1 MDTSRGKLGAMPAN
15 SPPRSS
21 PLGLTVLFMLAGGPI
36 HPYEMQRRMK
46 LWGKDQVVNLAQRS
60 NLYKTIERLHQAG
73 LIAIRQTERDQRFPE
88 RTVYE
93 LTDEGLRLGR
103 EWLVDMLSNP
113 RNEFP
118 QFPAALSFVF
128 GLFPDEALAVLER
141 RATLVRDHLAKLE
154 RDLAGDSG
162 PVPPRVT
169 LLETEF
175 LRAVTAAELDWLS
188 GVIADLRTGTL
199 TWTHEELADTAQSFL
214 SD

>member
-1 MDTSRGKLGAMPAN
+1 MPAN
-15 SPPRSS
+15 SPPRPS
-21 PLGLTVLFMLAGGPI
+21 PLGLTVLFMLVGGPI

-93 LTDEGLRLGR
+93 LTDAGLRLGR

-188 GVIADLRTGTL
+188 GVIADLRAGTL

>member
-1 MDTSRGKLGAMPAN
+1 MPAN
-15 SPPRSS
+15 SAPRPS
-21 PLGLTVLFMLAGGPI
+21 PLGLTVLFMLVGGPI

-46 LWGKDQVVNLAQRS
+46 LWGKDRVVNLAQRS

-73 LIAIRQTERDQRFPE
+73 LIAVRQTERDQRFPE

-93 LTDEGLRLGR
+93 LTDAGLRVGR

-128 GLFPDEALAVLER
+128 GLFPDEARSVLER
-141 RATLVRDHLAKLE
+141 RAALVRDNLAKLD

-162 PVPPRVT
+162 PMPPRVT
-169 LLETEF
+169 LLETEY
-175 LRAVTAAELDWLS
+175 LRAVTAAELDWVN
-188 GVIADLRTGTL
+188 GVIDDLRTGAL
-199 TWTHEELADTAQSFL
+199 TWSHEEL
-214 SD
+214 